1 MMVINQT
8 GGGCVTVAV
17 WGAVSLAGTDMT
29 SKQSGS
35 MMQFADRSPVPLSRE
50 GFINKAQLKAGE
62 GLDSQL

>member
-1 MMVINQT
+1 
-8 GGGCVTVAV
+8 
-17 WGAVSLAGTDMT
+17 
-29 SKQSGS
+29 